1 MSGFYL
7 SSGRKHVVS
16 RKLRSEFTQTL
27 RDLAERQREISEF
40 GLGGLRVELGHAAAD
55 GVHAENGAAAL

>member
-16 RKLRSEFTQTL
+16 RELRSEFTKTL
-27 RDLAERQREISEF
+27 RDLAERQREIAEF
-40 GLGGLRVELGHAAAD
+40 GFGGLREELGHAAAD
-55 GVHAENGAAAL
+55 GVHAENGATAL